1 MGSIHRGYSI
11 SLHICEYCITRFA
24 GASLF
29 VLQQYV
35 ATVLFALLFRLLR
48 MERLGDASSRAV
60 EALAFLEDVGD
71 ASADRV
77 AAMNTRRRELLQE
90 RMSIS
95 REMKNENRKRQRLL
109 EKARGLSNEALM
121 EIVAARAARAS
132 QAKAKAKAV
141 AQKRSGAAP

>member
-1 MGSIHRGYSI
+1 
-11 SLHICEYCITRFA
+11 
-24 GASLF
+24 
-29 VLQQYV
+29 
-35 ATVLFALLFRLLR
+35 
-48 MERLGDASSRAV
+48 MERLGEASPRAV